1 MEKWIGSEREAKSH
15 SNNQHCQIVM
25 DTLRKGAGGD
35 AEGDADSD
43 GEYRGFLSMHLHQP
57 IFFKQLIE

>member
-1 MEKWIGSEREAKSH
+1 MEKWIGREREAKSH

-35 AEGDADSD
+35 AEG
-43 GEYRGFLSMHLHQP
+43 GRRQ
-57 IFFKQLIE
+57 